1 MFLEDTKLGKYVDIA
16 LSVLIALFFLIA
28 IIAIFYLGRKNMS
41 FKQTSKNKLLQLA
54 DERKKQIV
62 ETLTYN
68 AVYKGE
74 FEIEK
79 HLLESKIGENF
90 HIGVIYNN
98 EIDSMEIFINFTR
111 EEIQK

>member
-1 MFLEDTKLGKYVDIA
+1 MCDSLGIDYKKPYKVSCEREDMRVE
-16 LSVLIALFFLIA
+16 VFV
-28 IIAIFYLGRKNMS
+28 
-41 FKQTSKNKLLQLA
+41 

-98 EIDSMEIFINFTR
+98 EIDSMVIFINFTR